1 MVSVKEF
8 AYAKIN
14 LYLDV
19 LSKRDDGFHEVKTV
33 MHTVSLADE
42 ITVTVKESDR
52 PMVRLTV
59 LGHPKLP
66 TDSRNLAVK
75 AAELFLSST
84 LIRAEVNIRLVK
96 RIPIAAGLAGGS
108 SDAAAVLRALNKAFR
123 RPLTEKRLLHLA
135 AELGSDVPY
144 CLIGGT
150 ALCYG
155 RGENMQRLPD
165 RLKLNLVLAVGKEYV
180 STPLA
185 YAELD
190 RLYSDFKVE
199 RSSDRES
206 LYEAVY
212 TSIQSGNTMDLK
224 LYNIFENVIF
234 KTCFEAESIKNS
246 LLELGATHALM
257 SGSGPSVYGI
267 FNDKA
272 SAEKAKDALVN
283 MGVNAYYAE
292 TV

>member
-1 MVSVKEF
+1 MVSVKEY

-42 ITVTVKESDR
+42 ITVSVSESDR
-52 PMVRLTV
+52 PQVRLTV

-66 TDSRNLAVK
+66 TDSRNLAVR
-75 AAELFLSST
+75 AAELFLAST
-84 LIRAEVNIRLVK
+84 LIRDEVNIRLVK
-96 RIPIAAGLAGGS
+96 RIPVAAGLAGGS
-108 SDAAAVLRALNKAFR
+108 SDAAAVLRALNKAYK
-123 RPLTEKRLLHLA
+123 RPLTEKRLLQLA

-155 RGENMQRLPD
+155 RGENVQRLPD
-165 RLKLNLVLAVGKEYV
+165 RLKLNLVLAVGKEHV
-180 STPLA
+180 STPQA

-190 RLYSDFKVE
+190 KLYSDFKAE
-199 RSSDRES
+199 RSDAHES
-206 LYEAVY
+206 LYDAISVA
-212 TSIQSGNTMDLK
+212 IQSGDITDAK
-224 LYNIFENVIF
+224 LYNIFENAIF
-234 KTCFEAESIKNS
+234 ATCHEAESIKERMI
-246 LLELGATHALM
+246 ELGATHALM

-267 FNDKA
+267 FKSKA
-272 SAEKAKDALVN
+272 DAEKAKDTLVSL
-283 MGVNAYYAE
+283 GVSAYTAE

>member
-1 MVSVKEF
+1 MVSIKEY

-52 PMVRLTV
+52 PGVRLTV
-59 LGHPKLP
+59 VGHPKLP
-66 TDSRNLAVK
+66 TDSRNLAVR
-75 AAELFLSST
+75 AAELFLAST
-84 LIRAEVNIRLVK
+84 LIRDEVNIRLVK
-96 RIPIAAGLAGGS
+96 RIPVAAGLAGGS
-108 SDAAAVLRALNKAFR
+108 SDAAAVLRALNKAYK
-123 RPLTEKRLLHLA
+123 RPLTEKRLLQLA

-155 RGENMQRLPD
+155 RGENVQRLPD
-165 RLKLNLVLAVGKEYV
+165 RLKLNLVLAVGKEHV
-180 STPLA
+180 STPQA

-190 RLYSDFKVE
+190 KLYSDFKMA
-199 RSSDRES
+199 RCDAHES
-206 LYEAVY
+206 LYDAI
-212 TSIQSGNTMDLK
+212 SKAIQSGDITDAK
-224 LYNIFENVIF
+224 LHNIFENAIF
-234 KTCFEAESIKNS
+234 ATCYEAESIKKRM
-246 LLELGATHALM
+246 LELGATHSLM

-272 SAEKAKDALVN
+272 SAEKAKDTLVN

>member
-1 MVSVKEF
+1 MVSVKEY

-42 ITVTVKESDR
+42 ITVSVSESDR
-52 PMVRLTV
+52 PQVRLTV

-66 TDSRNLAVK
+66 TDSRNLAVR
-75 AAELFLSST
+75 AAELFLAST
-84 LIRAEVNIRLVK
+84 LIRDEVNIRLVK
-96 RIPIAAGLAGGS
+96 RIPVAAGLAGGS
-108 SDAAAVLRALNKAFR
+108 SDAAAVLRALNKAYK
-123 RPLTEKRLLHLA
+123 RPLTEKRLLQLA

-165 RLKLNLVLAVGKEYV
+165 RLKLNLVLAVGKEHV
-180 STPLA
+180 STPQA

-190 RLYSDFKVE
+190 KLYSDFKAE
-199 RSSDRES
+199 RSDTHES
-206 LYEAVY
+206 LYDAI
-212 TSIQSGNTMDLK
+212 SKAIQSGEITDSK
-224 LYNIFENVIF
+224 LYNIFENAIF
-234 KTCFEAESIKNS
+234 ATCYEAESIKKRM
-246 LLELGATHALM
+246 LELGATHALM

-267 FNDKA
+267 FKSKA
-272 SAEKAKDALVN
+272 DAEKAKDTLVSL
-283 MGVNAYYAE
+283 GVSAYTAE